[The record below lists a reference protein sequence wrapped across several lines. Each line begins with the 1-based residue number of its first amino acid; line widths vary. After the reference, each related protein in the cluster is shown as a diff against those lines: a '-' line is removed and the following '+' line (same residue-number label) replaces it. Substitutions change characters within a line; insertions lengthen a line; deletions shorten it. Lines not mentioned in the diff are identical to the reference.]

1 MRLRSAATSGPVQFG
16 GMACG
21 MRRTMLE
28 RTAFIRGHSR
38 DLEGKDEGS
47 ADLSPE
53 KPPNSINNGGPDIR
67 HFR

>member
-1 MRLRSAATSGPVQFG
+1 
-16 GMACG
+16 
-21 MRRTMLE
+21 MLE